1 MQQIMSGRASKP
13 LLFFLIDSGCSIPE
27 VGAATKSDF
36 DKNQLGSIGHY
47 QIDLAHASAI
57 VPRDQM

>member
-1 MQQIMSGRASKP
+1 MQQVVPSRASKP

-36 DKNQLGSIGHY
+36 DKNKLGSIGHY
-47 QIDLAHASAI
+47 QIDFADASAV
-57 VPRDQM
+57 VPRDQT